1 MPQTASS
8 SSQNQEFWPF
18 CLERLAHEL
27 SPQKFK
33 LWIKPLELRTQPTE
47 GAERQERSGRSE
59 RRLTLLAQNDFV
71 LDMVRRQYLGR
82 IGELGAEF
90 YGVPL
95 NVELQRARPE
105 NAARRAAGAVVPG
118 GRPGAAATPPTLRED
133 AVTSASPQLSQQ
145 LPSQLPSLDAK
156 PRPPHAVTQA
166 VPHAAHEPV
175 YKRTRLIANL
185 TFDTLVTGQAN
196 NLARAAAEQVAQQ
209 PGTSYNPLFI
219 YGGVGL
225 GKTHLAHAIGNVVFQ
240 RNPRTVIRY
249 VHSEDFSSEFV
260 RAIQNKKIDEFKRN
274 YRALDLLILD
284 DIQFLGTKEK
294 TKEEFFHIFNALTEA
309 KKQIVITC
317 DTYPK
322 NIENIEDRL
331 VSRFDWGL
339 TVQIEVPDL
348 EMRAAILKKKA
359 EALKV
364 VVDDDVAFF
373 IAKNLRSNVRELEGA
388 LNKVVAHVNF
398 TRLPISLELVKE
410 ALKDLLPAH
419 NRQLSIELIQKTVAD
434 YYRLKVADMHSQKR
448 TRVIARPRQVAMWLA
463 RELTPMSLP
472 AIGAAFGRDHTT
484 VMSAC
489 KAIIRL
495 RQSDEQLNHDV
506 HVLTQTL
513 RG

>member
-1 MPQTASS
+1 MPQTASP

-27 SPQKFK
+27 SAQKFK
-33 LWIKPLELRTQPTE
+33 LWIKPLELREPS
-47 GAERQERSGRSE
+47 AEVDGGGRS
-59 RRLTLLAQNDFV
+59 LTLLAANDFV

-95 NVELQRARPE
+95 KVELQRARAE
-105 NAARRAAGAVVPG
+105 NAARRTVPAGEAGGAASTAEDGAAAGAKKFPPLRRAG
-118 GRPGAAATPPTLRED
+118 DRPGTTVHPERLEQA
-133 AVTSASPQLSQQ
+133 
-145 LPSQLPSLDAK
+145 
-156 PRPPHAVTQA
+156 PHC
-166 VPHAAHEPV
+166 PHEAV
-175 YKRTRLIANL
+175 YKRTRLNADF

-196 NLARAAAEQVAQQ
+196 KFARAAAEQVAQQ

-240 RNPRTVIRY
+240 RNPKTEIRY

-284 DIQFLGTKEK
+284 DIQFFGSKEK

-322 NIENIEDRL
+322 DIENIEDRL

-339 TVQIEVPDL
+339 TVQIEVPEL

-359 EALKV
+359 EVLKV

-398 TRLPISLELVKE
+398 THRPISLELVKE

-419 NRQLSIELIQKTVAD
+419 NRQLSIEHIQKTVAD

-448 TRVIARPRQVAMWLA
+448 TRAIVRPRQAAMWLA
-463 RELTPMSLP
+463 RELTSMSLP
-472 AIGAAFGRDHTT
+472 VIGEAFGGRDHTT
-484 VMSAC
+484 VINAC
-489 KAIIRL
+489 RAINTL
-495 RQSDEQLNHDV
+495 RQSDEQINHDL